1 MTRCVSL
8 VMKRG
13 DPEGSAPT
21 DLDYRNPTLDSKY
34 NAVCVDESK
43 SYRVDVQQCDVA
55 LEKSGLKPVPEKIAR
70 MLDFQSYFGAGN
82 VRRVIL
88 CFTSHEANISIGTQ
102 NTHISK
108 HRYHTVL
115 KSHDMKIDTFCVLWA
130 KLQFRL
136 M

>member
-1 MTRCVSL
+1 
-8 VMKRG
+8 MKRG

-43 SYRVDVQQCDVA
+43 SYRVDIQQCDVA

-70 MLDFQSYFGAGN
+70 MLDFQTYFGAGN
-82 VRRVIL
+82 VRLVLGEYYI
-88 CFTSHEANISIGTQ
+88 
-102 NTHISK
+102 THINRTNKSIEQTNQIEQIF
-108 HRYHTVL
+108 RYHIVL
-115 KSHDMKIDTFCVLWA
+115 KSHDMKIDMFCVLSA